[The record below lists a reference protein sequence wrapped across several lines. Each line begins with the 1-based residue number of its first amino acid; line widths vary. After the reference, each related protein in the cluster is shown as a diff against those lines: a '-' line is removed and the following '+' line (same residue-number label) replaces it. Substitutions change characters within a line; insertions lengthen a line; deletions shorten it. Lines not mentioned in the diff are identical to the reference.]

1 MFGFI
6 NLNKPQGFTS
16 HDCVAKMRRLLN
28 TKKIGHGG
36 TLDPLATGVLPIAV
50 GKATRLLQFLP
61 TAKSYRALIRLGM
74 QTTTDDLEGEIMVT
88 HSTDHLQEQE
98 IRDCLDIFVGEIEQ
112 VPPKYSAIKQKGKKL
127 YELARQGIEVEVPK
141 RQVEISKCQL
151 VNFLPGEFLEL
162 EVDIDCGPGT
172 YIRAIA
178 RDLGD
183 QLGVGGTLANLIRT
197 KSCGLDLASSTVF
210 EDINAAV
217 ANHSFE
223 LIAPDQLLAD
233 LPKTELNLE
242 ESKRWCNGQLILL
255 TSQSCGLINQSSH
268 KQIATTETSY
278 LRVYQ
283 QEQNFLGIGI
293 LVQEQDNFLIRP
305 KIVCQNF
312 EP

>member
-74 QTTTDDLEGEIMVT
+74 QTTTDDLEGEIVAT
-88 HSTDHLQEQE
+88 HTTDHLQEQE
-98 IRDCLDIFVGEIEQ
+98 IVSCLSIFVGQIEQ

-141 RQVEISKCQL
+141 RQVKIDKCQL
-151 VNFLPGEFLEL
+151 VKFLPGEFLEI

-178 RDLGD
+178 RDLGN

-197 KSCGLDLASSTVF
+197 KSCGLDLAQSTLF
-210 EDINAAV
+210 DSIDAQIE
-217 ANHSFE
+217 NHSFE
-223 LIAPDQLLAD
+223 LIAPDDLLSHLSRFELD
-233 LPKTELNLE
+233 LD
-242 ESKRWCNGQLILL
+242 ESKRWCNGQLIQL
-255 TSQSCGLINQSSH
+255 TDESCEVLAKISQEI
-268 KQIATTETSY
+268 ITTQEQAY
-278 LRVYQ
+278 ARVYQ
-283 QEQNFLGIGI
+283 QEQAFLGIGI
-293 LVQEQDNFLIRP
+293 LVQEQDKFWIRP
-305 KIVCQNF
+305 KIVCKNF
-312 EP
+312 DS